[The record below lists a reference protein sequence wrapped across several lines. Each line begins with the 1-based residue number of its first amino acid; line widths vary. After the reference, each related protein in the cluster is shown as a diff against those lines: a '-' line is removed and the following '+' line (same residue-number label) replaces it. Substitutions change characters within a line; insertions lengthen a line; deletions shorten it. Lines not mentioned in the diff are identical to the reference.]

1 MFLLRTC
8 TPVVVC
14 VCIGC
19 FYFNSLGAG
28 QYLSQAWPEIRKT
41 WILHNFF
48 FVISESDA
56 IDAVAP
62 IRIILAIG
70 RLADS
75 FLFIYLFT
83 AVTYVIYYV
92 HNRSFLFLNLN
103 ISVEIRSIT
112 NTLLRSS
119 WYICYETIP
128 TKNPNFGPGPEK
140 KRNITYLSR

>member
-1 MFLLRTC
+1 MDFDEK
-8 TPVVVC
+8 
-14 VCIGC
+14 
-19 FYFNSLGAG
+19 SLFA
-28 QYLSQAWPEIRKT
+28 
-41 WILHNFF
+41 
-48 FVISESDA
+48 ISESDA
-56 IDAVAP
+56 VDAVAP

-70 RLADS
+70 RLANS

-119 WYICYETIP
+119 WYICYVKI
-128 TKNPNFGPGPEK
+128 TKKNLILGQAQKK
-140 KRNITYLSR
+140 KRKITNLLR

>member
-1 MFLLRTC
+1 MTFFRCRAILIPGLARDNENLD
-8 TPVVVC
+8 
-14 VCIGC
+14 
-19 FYFNSLGAG
+19 FDEKSLFA
-28 QYLSQAWPEIRKT
+28 
-41 WILHNFF
+41 
-48 FVISESDA
+48 ISESDA

-128 TKNPNFGPGPEK
+128 TKNPYFGPGPEK
-140 KRNITYLSR
+140 KA

>member
-1 MFLLRTC
+1 MGLAQDNENLDFDEK
-8 TPVVVC
+8 
-14 VCIGC
+14 
-19 FYFNSLGAG
+19 SLFA
-28 QYLSQAWPEIRKT
+28 
-41 WILHNFF
+41 
-48 FVISESDA
+48 ISESDA

-112 NTLLRSS
+112 NTLLRSIGTFATKQYQPKTLIS
-119 WYICYETIP
+119 RQAQKKSVILLINYADVAFWYV
-128 TKNPNFGPGPEK
+128 
-140 KRNITYLSR
+140 L